1 MTMNPLIFLSLVAA
15 LLLLALFPLLFAE
28 LMATSLGKLHLSP
41 ESAVLLVIAIMV
53 GGLVNIPVRRVR
65 HDREVE
71 IHPLAAYGMA
81 WPQLRPVRRETIVAV
96 NLGGCL
102 VPTGLAI
109 YELGQLLDTA
119 PRALWAVAVAAG
131 LNTIACYLM
140 ARPVPGLGIALP
152 GLVPAFIAA
161 ALALLLAGE
170 QAAPVAF
177 IAGVIGPLAGA
188 DLLHL
193 RDVERMATGV
203 VSIGGAGTFDGIVLS
218 GIVAAYLA

>member
-1 MTMNPLIFLSLVAA
+1 MNPLILLSLVAA
-15 LLLLALFPLLFAE
+15 LLLVVLFPLLFAE

-41 ESAVLLVIAIMV
+41 EGAVLVVIAIMV

-65 HDREVE
+65 LDREVE
-71 IHPLAAYGMA
+71 VHPLAAYGMP
-81 WPQLRPVRRETIVAV
+81 WPQPRRVRQETIVAV

-109 YELGQLLDTA
+109 YELGQLLNTA
-119 PRALWAVAVAAG
+119 PRALWTVAVAAG
-131 LNTIACYLM
+131 LNTVACYLM

-152 GLVPAFIAA
+152 GLVPALIAA
-161 ALALLLAGE
+161 ALAMLLAGE

-203 VSIGGAGTFDGIVLS
+203 LSIGGAGTFDGIVLS